1 MLLYCCIISEG
12 NATTPS
18 NIITHIDLF
27 KTMPCCRQVCQ
38 WVFMQS
44 FCQHD
49 GSSSLILLERMA
61 MHAMLNL
68 INPPPLNM
76 ESEGIIT
83 NCIKPYML
91 YSMPILGYQNDL
103 HLIPRWQTSADCTE
117 VFLWFA
123 THLSLWRFR
132 SFTSTSAEMVGSGC
146 ISVIQDGWSTV
157 VQDLS
162 IWFILPPPGSVHA
175 CSCLSK

>member
-1 MLLYCCIISEG
+1 
-12 NATTPS
+12 
-18 NIITHIDLF
+18 
-27 KTMPCCRQVCQ
+27 
-38 WVFMQS
+38 MQS

-103 HLIPRWQTSADCTE
+103 HLIPR
-117 VFLWFA
+117 
-123 THLSLWRFR
+123 
-132 SFTSTSAEMVGSGC
+132 
-146 ISVIQDGWSTV
+146 
-157 VQDLS
+157 
-162 IWFILPPPGSVHA
+162 
-175 CSCLSK
+175 